1 MDWLVGLIIVVAGI
15 AMLRYRYPLY
25 HFTGEWGW
33 AQKYLGSNGTVVAI
47 ALIGAFLIFVGVAFP
62 LGAFK
67 NTRSNIQT
75 TQTQNSSENTANQN
89 IFSTNS
95 NK

>member
-1 MDWLVGLIIVVAGI
+1 MDWLVGIIIVVTGV
-15 AMLRYRYPLY
+15 AMLRYRYPIY

-47 ALIGAFLIFVGVAFP
+47 ALIGALLIFVGVAFP

-67 NTRSNIQT
+67 NTRTNVQVP
-75 TQTQNSSENTANQN
+75 QTQSTSENPSNQN

>member
-1 MDWLVGLIIVVAGI
+1 MNWLVGLIIVVAGVS
-15 AMLRYRYPLY
+15 MLRYRYPLY

-75 TQTQNSSENTANQN
+75 TQKQNTSENNSNQN

>member
-75 TQTQNSSENTANQN
+75 TQTQNTSENNSNQN

>member
-1 MDWLVGLIIVVAGI
+1 MDWLVGIIIVVAGI

-75 TQTQNSSENTANQN
+75 TQTQNTSENNSNQN